1 MTTFLL
7 TAVAGFIAT
16 GVMSG
21 VLFLIQWR
29 GLANADMINAVGSLI
44 TRDEKNALA
53 PGLLIHF
60 ASGILFAFIY
70 VGAWSMWGFDS
81 LKIYTLFGFLT
92 GAAHGL
98 VVSFILVA
106 LVAEHHPIEKFQSAG
121 LGVAA
126 AHWVGHVVYGL
137 VVGGIAGMYAL
148 RYDFVPV
155 LAQIPQ

>member
-1 MTTFLL
+1 
-7 TAVAGFIAT
+7 
-16 GVMSG
+16 MSKESRNRLRMSRRRSSSSSSSWG
-21 VLFLIQWR
+21 H
-29 GLANADMINAVGSLI
+29 LANWL
-44 TRDEKNALA
+44 
-53 PGLLIHF
+53 
-60 ASGILFAFIY
+60 
-70 VGAWSMWGFDS
+70 
-81 LKIYTLFGFLT
+81 
-92 GAAHGL
+92 
-98 VVSFILVA
+98 LVA